1 MPDMPEKQPTEGYM
15 MRLSDDDDV
24 EGHSSKFKVKAVED
38 EADVEGHKY
47 KVKAVEDEADVE
59 GHAFNYH
66 GPTSRGE

>member
-15 MRLSDDDDV
+15 MRLSDDD
-24 EGHSSKFKVKAVED
+24 
-38 EADVEGHKY
+38 DVEGHKY